1 MAGLLADILPGLR
14 TQVEGCESVAM
25 TRPEPDTDCRIQVNG
40 TTLALHPSGAVWM
53 ADARTLIVADLHFEK
68 GSSYARGGQFL
79 PPYDTRATLR
89 RLQALIKRYQPAQ
102 VIALGDSFHDG
113 GAADRLDEEEIA
125 ILAGMTRSIDWI
137 WVEGNHD
144 PEPPAWLGGT
154 IAGQRALGGLTFRHI
169 PNPEPCAGEVA
180 GHVHPVVRVHR
191 GGFALRRRC
200 FVSDGLRLLMPAFGA
215 YTGGFDV
222 REEAVVSLFARDFAV
237 FAMGKERVYAVSGP
251 VQLLERKKNVDSQP
265 SATAIRIVMKP

>member
-1 MAGLLADILPGLR
+1 
-14 TQVEGCESVAM
+14 M
-25 TRPEPDTDCRIQVNG
+25 TRPGNDCRIAVNG
-40 TTLALHPSGAVWM
+40 MTLALHPSGAAWLV
-53 ADARTLIVADLHFEK
+53 DARTLIVADLHFEK

-89 RLQALIKRYQPAQ
+89 RLQALVKHYEPER

-125 ILAGMTRSIDWI
+125 LLAGLTRGTHWV

-154 IAGQRALGGLTFRHI
+154 IMGELALGGLTFRHI
-169 PNPEPCAGEVA
+169 PNTEPCAGEVA

-191 GGFALRRRC
+191 GGLALRRRC
-200 FVSDGLRLLMPAFGA
+200 FVSDGLRLLLPAFGA

-222 REEAVVSLFARDFAV
+222 REEAVTSLFAREMAV

-251 VQLLERKKNVDSQP
+251 VHVLERKKKVESQP
-265 SATAIRIVMKP
+265 SATAIRMVRKP